1 MFDFFEKIAEGIG
14 FKLISDF
21 SGKIYD
27 WIKEINKNAKNNS
40 NENNIATSGYGSQ
53 VATSG
58 DRSKVATS
66 GDRSNVATL
75 GNYSQVATSGYRS
88 NVATLGNYSQVATLG
103 DHSKVATLRD
113 YSQVATSGDV
123 SNVATLGNY
132 SQVATSGY
140 RSNVATLGN
149 YSQVATLGDHS
160 KVATLRDYSQ
170 VATSGDVSNVATLGN
185 YSKVATSGNYS
196 NVATSGDVSQ
206 VAIEGNNSVGFA
218 CGYKSI
224 IKAKKGTWIS
234 LCEYGE
240 DEEGYSIPFF
250 AASAQIGNN
259 EYKDFKGRILKE
271 TEYYCLCNKKFYPV
285 DISDGIKKIKISE
298 KKRDGI
304 TIIKAIDFYNTD
316 EECYIVKEGE
326 LNAHGETLQ
335 QALEDLQ
342 YKKIKS
348 EEVQAIIKEI
358 KKTGKVNKAQYRA
371 ITGACQYGTNKF
383 CEEHSITVDEI
394 ELSELKKI
402 LIDDYGARRFWELIE
417 NS

>member
-27 WIKEINKNAKNNS
+27 WIKEINKNAENNS
-40 NENNIATSGYGSQ
+40 NENNIATSGDDSQ

-58 DRSKVATS
+58 DDSQVATSGNYSQVATSGYSSQVATSGYRSQVATSGDYSQVATSGNRSQVAISGDYSKVATSGYRSKVATS
-66 GDRSNVATL
+66 GDRSQVAILGDYSKVATSGDDSQVATS
-75 GNYSQVATSGYRS
+75 GNYSQVATSGYS
-88 NVATLGNYSQVATLG
+88 
-103 DHSKVATLRD
+103 
-113 YSQVATSGDV
+113 
-123 SNVATLGNY
+123 
-132 SQVATSGY
+132 
-140 RSNVATLGN
+140 
-149 YSQVATLGDHS
+149 
-160 KVATLRDYSQ
+160 
-170 VATSGDVSNVATLGN
+170 
-185 YSKVATSGNYS
+185 
-196 NVATSGDVSQ
+196 SQ
-206 VAIEGNNSVGFA
+206 VAIEGNNSVGFV

-240 DEEGYSIPFF
+240 DKEGYSIPFF
-250 AASAQIGNN
+250 ATSAQIGNN

-348 EEVQAIIKEI
+348 EEVQAIVKEI

-417 NS
+417 K

>member
-1 MFDFFEKIAEGIG
+1 MFDFFEKVAEGIG

-21 SGKIYD
+21 SSKIYD
-27 WIKEINKNAKNNS
+27 WIKEINKNAENNS
-40 NENNIATSGYGSQ
+40 NQNNIATSGYSSQ

-58 DRSKVATS
+58 DGSKVATSGYFSRIATSGDSSKVATS
-66 GDRSNVATL
+66 GDFSRIATSGNNSQVATS
-75 GNYSQVATSGYRS
+75 GNNSKVATSGYYSQVATSG
-88 NVATLGNYSQVATLG
+88 N
-103 DHSKVATLRD
+103 DSKVATSGY
-113 YSQVATSGDV
+113 YSQVATSGND
-123 SNVATLGNY
+123 SQVATSGNNSQVATSGNDSKVATSGYY
-132 SQVATSGY
+132 SQVATSG
-140 RSNVATLGN
+140 N
-149 YSQVATLGDHS
+149 D
-160 KVATLRDYSQ
+160 SQ
-170 VATSGDVSNVATLGN
+170 VATSG
-185 YSKVATSGNYS
+185 YCSK
-196 NVATSGDVSQ
+196 

-234 LCEYGE
+234 LCEYRK

-250 AASAQIGNN
+250 ATSAQIGNN

-271 TEYYCLCNKKFYPV
+271 TEYYCLYNKKFYPV

-348 EEVQAIIKEI
+348 EEVQAIVKEI

-402 LIDDYGARRFWELIE
+402 LIDDYGAKRFWELIE
-417 NS
+417 K

>member
-40 NENNIATSGYGSQ
+40 NENNIATSGNYSQVATSGYNSQVATSGYYSKVATSGYNSQVATSGVYSKVATSGKYSRVATSGNNSQ

-58 DRSKVATS
+58 DNSQVATSGDNSQVATSGVYSKVATS

-75 GNYSQVATSGYRS
+75 GNYSQVATSGD
-88 NVATLGNYSQVATLG
+88 V
-103 DHSKVATLRD
+103 
-113 YSQVATSGDV
+113 SQVATSG
-123 SNVATLGNY
+123 
-132 SQVATSGY
+132 
-140 RSNVATLGN
+140 
-149 YSQVATLGDHS
+149 
-160 KVATLRDYSQ
+160 K
-170 VATSGDVSNVATLGN
+170 
-185 YSKVATSGNYS
+185 YS
-196 NVATSGDVSQ
+196 N

-250 AASAQIGNN
+250 ATSAQIGNN

-271 TEYYCLCNKKFYPV
+271 TEYYCLYNKKFYPV

>member
-1 MFDFFEKIAEGIG
+1 MFNFFEKIAEGIG

-27 WIKEINKNAKNNS
+27 WIKEINKNAENNS
-40 NENNIATSGYGSQ
+40 NENNIATS
-53 VATSG
+53 
-58 DRSKVATS
+58 
-66 GDRSNVATL
+66 
-75 GNYSQVATSGYRS
+75 
-88 NVATLGNYSQVATLG
+88 
-103 DHSKVATLRD
+103 RD
-113 YSQVATSGDV
+113 YSQVATSGDD
-123 SNVATLGNY
+123 SQVATSGDRSQVATSGDRSQVATSGNRSQVATSGNDSQVATSGNRSQVATSGDRSQVATSGIY
-132 SQVATSGY
+132 SQVATSGNRSQVATSGY
-140 RSNVATLGN
+140 RS
-149 YSQVATLGDHS
+149 
-160 KVATLRDYSQ
+160 Q
-170 VATSGDVSNVATLGN
+170 VATSGD
-185 YSKVATSGNYS
+185 YSQIT
-196 NVATSGDVSQ
+196 
-206 VAIEGNNSVGFA
+206 IEGNNSVGFA

-250 AASAQIGNN
+250 ATSAQIGNN

-271 TEYYCLCNKKFYPV
+271 TEYYCLYNKKFYPV
-285 DISDGIKKIKISE
+285 DISDKIKKIKISE

-326 LNAHGETLQ
+326 LNAHGGTLQ

-348 EEVQAIIKEI
+348 EEVQAIVKEI

-417 NS
+417 K

>member
-27 WIKEINKNAKNNS
+27 WIKEINKNAENNS
-40 NENNIATSGYGSQ
+40 NENNIATSG
-53 VATSG
+53 
-58 DRSKVATS
+58 DRSK
-66 GDRSNVATL
+66 VATL

-103 DHSKVATLRD
+103 DNSKVATLRD

-140 RSNVATLGN
+140 YSKVATSGDVSQVVTSGYRSKVATSGYYSKVATSGKYSKVATSGDN
-149 YSQVATLGDHS
+149 SQVATSGDVSQVATSGKYS
-160 KVATLRDYSQ
+160 KVATSGKYSQ
-170 VATSGDVSNVATLGN
+170 VATSGDVS
-185 YSKVATSGNYS
+185 K
-196 NVATSGDVSQ
+196 

-304 TIIKAIDFYNTD
+304 TIIKAIDIYNTD

-348 EEVQAIIKEI
+348 EEVQAIVKEI

>member
-1 MFDFFEKIAEGIG
+1 MFNFFEKVAEGIG

-21 SGKIYD
+21 SSKIYD
-27 WIKEINKNAKNNS
+27 WIKEINKNAENNS
-40 NENNIATSGYGSQ
+40 NENNIATSGNSSQVATSGYSSQVATSGYSSQVATSGYSSKVATSGDSSKVATSGNSSKVATSGNRSQVATSGNSSQ

-58 DRSKVATS
+58 DSSQVATSGDSSKVATS
-66 GDRSNVATL
+66 GYS
-75 GNYSQVATSGYRS
+75 SQVATSGYRS
-88 NVATLGNYSQVATLG
+88 
-103 DHSKVATLRD
+103 
-113 YSQVATSGDV
+113 QVATSGD
-123 SNVATLGNY
+123 S
-132 SQVATSGY
+132 
-140 RSNVATLGN
+140 
-149 YSQVATLGDHS
+149 
-160 KVATLRDYSQ
+160 
-170 VATSGDVSNVATLGN
+170 
-185 YSKVATSGNYS
+185 SKVATSGYS
-196 NVATSGDVSQ
+196 SQ
-206 VAIEGNNSVGFA
+206 VAIEGNNSVGFV

-240 DEEGYSIPFF
+240 DEEGYIIPFF
-250 AASAQIGNN
+250 ATSAQIGNN

-285 DISDGIKKIKISE
+285 DISDGIKNIKISE

-348 EEVQAIIKEI
+348 EEVQAIVKEI

>member
-40 NENNIATSGYGSQ
+40 NENNIATSGNYSQVATSGYNSQVATSGYYSKVATSGYNSQVATSGVYSKVATSGKYSRVATSGNNSQ

-58 DRSKVATS
+58 DNSQVATSGVYSKVATS

-75 GNYSQVATSGYRS
+75 GNYSQVATSGD
-88 NVATLGNYSQVATLG
+88 V
-103 DHSKVATLRD
+103 
-113 YSQVATSGDV
+113 SQVATSG
-123 SNVATLGNY
+123 
-132 SQVATSGY
+132 
-140 RSNVATLGN
+140 
-149 YSQVATLGDHS
+149 
-160 KVATLRDYSQ
+160 K
-170 VATSGDVSNVATLGN
+170 
-185 YSKVATSGNYS
+185 YS
-196 NVATSGDVSQ
+196 N

-250 AASAQIGNN
+250 ATSAQIGNN

-271 TEYYCLCNKKFYPV
+271 TEYYCLYNKKFYPV

>member
-1 MFDFFEKIAEGIG
+1 MFDFFEKVAEGIG

-21 SGKIYD
+21 SSKIYD
-27 WIKEINKNAKNNS
+27 WIKEINKNAENNS
-40 NENNIATSGYGSQ
+40 NQNNIATSGDSSKVATSGDGSKVATSGYFSRIATSGDSSQVATSGYSSKVATSGDSSQ

-58 DRSKVATS
+58 DSSKVATS
-66 GDRSNVATL
+66 GDFSRIATSGYSSQVATSGDSSQVATSGNYSKVATSGYSSKVATSGDFSRIATS
-75 GNYSQVATSGYRS
+75 GNYSQVATSG
-88 NVATLGNYSQVATLG
+88 
-103 DHSKVATLRD
+103 DD
-113 YSQVATSGDV
+113 
-123 SNVATLGNY
+123 
-132 SQVATSGY
+132 
-140 RSNVATLGN
+140 
-149 YSQVATLGDHS
+149 
-160 KVATLRDYSQ
+160 
-170 VATSGDVSNVATLGN
+170 
-185 YSKVATSGNYS
+185 SKVATSGNY
-196 NVATSGDVSQ
+196 SQ
-206 VAIEGNNSVGFA
+206 VAIEGNNSVVFT

-224 IKAKKGTWIS
+224 IKAQKGTWIS
-234 LCEYGE
+234 LCEYRK

-250 AASAQIGNN
+250 ATSAQIGNN

-271 TEYYCLCNKKFYPV
+271 TEYYCLYNKKFYPV
-285 DISDGIKKIKISE
+285 DISDGIKNIKISE

-348 EEVQAIIKEI
+348 EEVQAIVKEI

-417 NS
+417 K

>member
-1 MFDFFEKIAEGIG
+1 MFNFFEKIAEGIE

-27 WIKEINKNAKNNS
+27 WIKEINKNAENNS
-40 NENNIATSGYGSQ
+40 NENNIATSG
-53 VATSG
+53 
-58 DRSKVATS
+58 D
-66 GDRSNVATL
+66 
-75 GNYSQVATSGYRS
+75 
-88 NVATLGNYSQVATLG
+88 
-103 DHSKVATLRD
+103 
-113 YSQVATSGDV
+113 
-123 SNVATLGNY
+123 
-132 SQVATSGY
+132 
-140 RSNVATLGN
+140 
-149 YSQVATLGDHS
+149 
-160 KVATLRDYSQ
+160 
-170 VATSGDVSNVATLGN
+170 
-185 YSKVATSGNYS
+185 YSKVATSGNDSKVATSGYMS
-196 NVATSGDVSQ
+196 QVATSGDYSK

-240 DEEGYSIPFF
+240 DKEGYSIPFF
-250 AASAQIGNN
+250 ATSAQIGNN

-271 TEYYCLCNKKFYPV
+271 TEYYCLYNKKFYPV

-348 EEVQAIIKEI
+348 EEVQAIVKEI
-358 KKTGKVNKAQYRA
+358 KKTGKEYLNNVIKPFREKVTFIQKA
-371 ITGACQYGTNKF
+371 GD
-383 CEEHSITVDEI
+383 S
-394 ELSELKKI
+394 LKKEYI
-402 LIDDYGARRFWELIE
+402 KIGIKNDTNINLPYFETDTMYKGMKKNKEYTLTELGLE
-417 NS
+417 D

>member
-1 MFDFFEKIAEGIG
+1 MFDFFEKVAEGIG

-21 SGKIYD
+21 SSKIYD
-27 WIKEINKNAKNNS
+27 WVKEINKNAENKS
-40 NENNIATSGYGSQ
+40 NENNIATSGDDSQ

-58 DRSKVATS
+58 
-66 GDRSNVATL
+66 N
-75 GNYSQVATSGYRS
+75 NSQVATSGYC
-88 NVATLGNYSQVATLG
+88 
-103 DHSKVATLRD
+103 
-113 YSQVATSGDV
+113 
-123 SNVATLGNY
+123 

-140 RSNVATLGN
+140 C
-149 YSQVATLGDHS
+149 
-160 KVATLRDYSQ
+160 SQ
-170 VATSGDVSNVATLGN
+170 VATSG
-185 YSKVATSGNYS
+185 YY
-196 NVATSGDVSQ
+196 SQ

-234 LCEYGE
+234 LCEHRKNE
-240 DEEGYSIPFF
+240 KGYIIPFF
-250 AASAQIGNN
+250 ATSAQIGNN

-271 TEYYCLCNKKFYPV
+271 IEYYCLYNKKFYPV
-285 DISDGIKKIKISE
+285 DISDGIKNIKISE

-304 TIIKAIDFYNTD
+304 TIIKAIDFYNTN

-348 EEVQAIIKEI
+348 EEVQAIVKEI

-417 NS
+417 K

>member
-27 WIKEINKNAKNNS
+27 WIKEINKNAENNS
-40 NENNIATSGYGSQ
+40 NENNIATSGDDSQ

-58 DRSKVATS
+58 DDSQVATS
-66 GDRSNVATL
+66 
-75 GNYSQVATSGYRS
+75 GNYSQVATSGYS
-88 NVATLGNYSQVATLG
+88 
-103 DHSKVATLRD
+103 
-113 YSQVATSGDV
+113 
-123 SNVATLGNY
+123 
-132 SQVATSGY
+132 
-140 RSNVATLGN
+140 
-149 YSQVATLGDHS
+149 
-160 KVATLRDYSQ
+160 
-170 VATSGDVSNVATLGN
+170 
-185 YSKVATSGNYS
+185 
-196 NVATSGDVSQ
+196 SQ
-206 VAIEGNNSVGFA
+206 VAIEGNNSVGFV

-240 DEEGYSIPFF
+240 DKEGYSIPFF
-250 AASAQIGNN
+250 ATSAQIGNN

-348 EEVQAIIKEI
+348 EEVQAIVKEI

-417 NS
+417 K